1 MRSRKRS
8 SPEPVRRR
16 SALRIRIDAGLAD
29 PISDR
34 EREQARQIALT
45 YIRRF
50 GKKSFIKAF
59 GEERYQR
66 VTAA

>member
-1 MRSRKRS
+1 MRSRKPS
-8 SPEPVRRR
+8 SPESARRR
-16 SALRIRIDAGLAD
+16 SALQERINAGLAD

-50 GKKSFIKAF
+50 GKKSFIQAF
-59 GEERYQR
+59 GEEHYQR